1 MNPSIYRAG
10 GHDFANLWMNTT
22 KIVIALVFL
31 YQNALDT
38 QLGVKLFQD
47 YYYVFRVPVSRD
59 GENGTPGA
67 AEVVTPE
74 DPYFSID
81 FKPLVLGQ
89 PYDDFTVEVLALTN
103 RDGEDLLQEMPPGK
117 GPCPSPGPGCLHF
130 SWADL
135 TKGDKAVL
143 HRASFNLLDL
153 VKDEATLVS
162 GDYHVQF
169 GFNFFR
175 GGRRLGRPGQ
185 TSTDSGT
192 LKFLRQEELRFGDVP
207 VVHGRPFHIPR
218 LILERIHDGGSWG
231 GWDAYREV
239 RVLEGGADSG
249 WRNGAALTEDFKR
262 DWLQPIRRLNAGR
275 NYEQRGHF
283 LDKNN
288 IQVDFT
294 IGFNL
299 LKNEPPRST
308 YLGPGESD
316 IHFVRIFYEWHFFE
330 EDQGYYYYNLSRH
343 IIDPDGTSDPIDGRP
358 DVRVARFVNLRPDNL
373 PYRLRK
379 DPATGDWHLRVED
392 RIDNSLAPGSSHL
405 LTVVARDDFQD
416 QSIRIRVER

>member
-1 MNPSIYRAG
+1 MNPILYRAG
-10 GHDFANLWMNTT
+10 GHDFANLWMNTA
-22 KIVIALVFL
+22 KILIALVFL

-59 GENGTPGA
+59 GENGNTGT

-81 FKPLVLGQ
+81 FKPLALGQ
-89 PYDDFTVEVLALTN
+89 PYDDFTVEVLELTN
-103 RDGEDLLQEMPPGK
+103 RDGEDLLKTMPAGES
-117 GPCPSPGPGCLHF
+117 PCQSPEPACLRF
-130 SWADL
+130 RWADL

-153 VKDEATLVS
+153 VKDESTLVS
-162 GDYHVQF
+162 GDYQVQF
-169 GFNFFR
+169 GFNFLR
-175 GGRRLGRPGQ
+175 GGRQLGQPGQ
-185 TSTDSGT
+185 ASTYSGT

-207 VVHGRPFHIPR
+207 VVQGRPFHIPR
-218 LILERIHDGGSWG
+218 LILERIRAGGSWG

-239 RVLEGGADSG
+239 LVLEGGADRG
-249 WRNGAALTEDFKR
+249 WRSGAALSENFDR
-262 DWLQPIRRLNAGR
+262 EWLQPIRRLRAGK

-316 IHFVRIFYEWHFFE
+316 INFVRIFYEWHFFE

-343 IIDPDGTSDPIDGRP
+343 IIDPDGTTDPIDGRP
-358 DVRVARFVNLRPDNL
+358 DVRVHQFLKLQPDDL

-379 DPATGDWHLRVED
+379 DPLTGDWHLRVEG
-392 RIDNSLAPGSSHL
+392 RIDNSLTPGSSHL
-405 LTVVARDDFQD
+405 LTLVARDDFQD
-416 QSIRIRVER
+416 QRIRIRIER